1 MLNTS
6 SYEMVSQLG
15 NYRGLDEN
23 LSRDVTPSLLTT
35 HSIAAGNGVNFL
47 GIW

>member
-1 MLNTS
+1 MLNIS

-23 LSRDVTPSLLTT
+23 LSRDVTPSLLTM
-35 HSIAAGNGVNFL
+35 HSITAATGVNFL

>member
-1 MLNTS
+1 MLNMS

-23 LSRDVTPSLLTT
+23 LSRDVTPP
-35 HSIAAGNGVNFL
+35 F
-47 GIW
+47 